1 MNTFIVFVLTII
13 NVCVLKVVLKCKV
26 KPYNYVVH
34 TNDAITVFIHIKAA
48 LIYTQGLKYMHGS
61 AAE

>member
-34 TNDAITVFIHIKAA
+34 TNDAITVLIHIKAG
-48 LIYTQGLKYMHGS
+48 IYTQGLKYTHGS

>member
-1 MNTFIVFVLTII
+1 MNTFIVFVLTNI

-34 TNDAITVFIHIKAA
+34 TNDEMTVFIHIKAG
-48 LIYTQGLKYMHGS
+48 LIYTQGLEYICI
-61 AAE
+61 AIC